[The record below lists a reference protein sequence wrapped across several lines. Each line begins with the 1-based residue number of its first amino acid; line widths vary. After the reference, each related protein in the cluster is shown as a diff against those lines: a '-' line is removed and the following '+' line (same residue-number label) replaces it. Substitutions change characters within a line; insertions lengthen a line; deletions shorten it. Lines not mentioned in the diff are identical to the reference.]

1 MDRRKFFKNGS
12 LAAIGASLINP
23 FQSIGQEIDFDS
35 SNKNKKAKNIIVIVS
50 DGMSSGTLNMADLY
64 LNRKTGKGSNWIQ
77 LYKDNRVKKSLM
89 DMASASS
96 IVTDSAA
103 ASSSWGSG
111 FRVKNGSLN
120 VGINGEEYLPIWQK
134 FKKAGKM
141 AGCVTTVPI
150 THATP
155 AGFCIASKSRN
166 SQEAIAEMYLDL
178 KFDIMMGG
186 GDKFFSSENRKD
198 KKDLYQDFIS
208 KGFNVV
214 KNRAEMLSV
223 DNSKPILGVFNADG
237 LPYSKDRESSKELT
251 TSTPTLAEMTARAI
265 DKMKDHPNGFV
276 LQVEAGKVDWAAHAN
291 DITGLI
297 YDQVAHDEAIKVA
310 IDFAEKD
317 KNTLVIITTDH
328 GNANPGLIYGKT
340 VNENFDSIQN
350 YKQTNDWILNGIG
363 KETSISQTIERIEF
377 ATKLV
382 LQESEAQEILSFY
395 SSIKMEDGLYNPK
408 HLPFKVLSEIQK
420 KYNSVGWISMDHSS
434 DYSELAM
441 FGPGSELLN
450 SFIKNTDLHYLML
463 QAAEVENKF

>member
-12 LAAIGASLINP
+12 LAAIGTTLINP
-23 FQSIGQEIDFDS
+23 FQSIGQQIDFDS
-35 SNKNKKAKNIIVIVS
+35 SNKNKIAKNIIVIIS

-64 LNRKTGKGSNWIQ
+64 LNRKTGKGSNWIE
-77 LYKDNRVKKSLM
+77 LYKDNRVKRSLM
-89 DMASASS
+89 DMTSASS

-120 VGINGEEYLPIWQK
+120 VGVNGEEYLPIWQK

-166 SQEAIAEMYLDL
+166 SQEAIAEMYLEL

-214 KNRAEMLSV
+214 KDRAEMLSV
-223 DNSKPILGVFNADG
+223 DNSKPILGVFSTDG

-251 TSTPTLAEMTARAI
+251 NSSPTLAEMTVRAI
-265 DKMKDHPNGFV
+265 DKMKNHPNGFV

-395 SSIKMEDGLYNPK
+395 SNIKIEDGLYNPK

-420 KYNSVGWISMDHSS
+420 KQNSVGWISMDHSS
-434 DYSELAM
+434 DYSELAL

>member
-1 MDRRKFFKNGS
+1 
-12 LAAIGASLINP
+12 
-23 FQSIGQEIDFDS
+23 
-35 SNKNKKAKNIIVIVS
+35 
-50 DGMSSGTLNMADLY
+50 
-64 LNRKTGKGSNWIQ
+64 
-77 LYKDNRVKKSLM
+77 
-89 DMASASS
+89 
-96 IVTDSAA
+96 
-103 ASSSWGSG
+103 
-111 FRVKNGSLN
+111 
-120 VGINGEEYLPIWQK
+120 
-134 FKKAGKM
+134 
-141 AGCVTTVPI
+141 
-150 THATP
+150 
-155 AGFCIASKSRN
+155 
-166 SQEAIAEMYLDL
+166 
-178 KFDIMMGG
+178 
-186 GDKFFSSENRKD
+186 
-198 KKDLYQDFIS
+198 
-208 KGFNVV
+208 
-214 KNRAEMLSV
+214 MLSV
-223 DNSKPILGVFNADG
+223 DNSKPILGVFSTDG

-251 TSTPTLAEMTARAI
+251 NSSPTLAEMTARSI
-265 DKMKDHPNGFV
+265 DKMKNHPNGFV

-363 KETSISQTIERIEF
+363 KETSISQIIERIEF

-395 SSIKMEDGLYNPK
+395 SNIKIEDGLYNPK

-420 KYNSVGWISMDHSS
+420 KQNSVGWISMDHSS

-441 FGPGSELLN
+441 FGPGNELLN